1 MSNMFGIIDCN
12 NFFVSCE
19 RVFHPRL
26 KGVPVVVLSNNDG
39 CVVAR
44 SNEAKAMGIA
54 MGTPFFKV
62 RHLVESGQLHVRSGN
77 LTLYGDMSRRV
88 MSIVRRSVSRVE
100 VYSIDEC
107 FMDMEGIQDAE
118 SFGRE
123 LSAKV
128 ERWTGIPVSVGVAP
142 TKTLAKMASKFAK
155 KYAGYHGCCV
165 IDTEEKRVKALRL
178 TDVQDVWG
186 VGRKMHALLHQCGV
200 TTAYQF
206 TQWKV
211 ERVRRMFSLPAVHT
225 WRELN
230 GQSCIQMELPS
241 TKQSITSSR
250 SFKDPISDYEQLH
263 AIVADF
269 SAMCARKLRSE
280 HSAAQMVSVF
290 IRTDRFRPDLPQYS
304 NVASVRLDVPT
315 SDLREL
321 AHAAHLALRSIYRTN
336 FGFKK
341 AGVMLSMI
349 SHEAVQGNLFD
360 RVDRSK
366 QARLLHAIDSI
377 QQEMGSDLIRVA
389 SQDSVSKVMS
399 HQFRSPNFTTQLDEL
414 MEVK

>member
-1 MSNMFGIIDCN
+1 MFGIIDCN

-19 RVFHPRL
+19 RVFHPKL

-62 RHLVESGQLHVRSGN
+62 RHWVDSGQLHVRSGN

-88 MSIVRRSVSRVE
+88 MSIVRQSVPRVE

-107 FMDMEGIQDAE
+107 FMDLDGIRDVE
-118 SFGRE
+118 RFGRE

-128 ERWTGIPVSVGVAP
+128 ERWTGIPVSVGVAG

-155 KYAGYHGCCV
+155 KYSGYHGCCV
-165 IDTEEKRVKALRL
+165 IDSEEKRLKALKL
-178 TDVQDVWG
+178 TAVEDVWG
-186 VGRKMHALLHQCGV
+186 VGRKMHAVLHQCGV
-200 TTAYQF
+200 LTAYQF
-206 TQWKV
+206 AEWKV

-225 WRELN
+225 WCELN
-230 GQSCIQMELPS
+230 GKSCIKMEQPS
-241 TKQSITSSR
+241 VKQSITSSR
-250 SFKDPISDYEQLH
+250 SFKEPLSNFEQLH
-263 AIVADF
+263 GVVSDF

-280 HSAAQMVSVF
+280 NSAAQMVSVF

-304 NVASVRLDVPT
+304 NMASVRLDVPT

-321 AHAAHLALRSIYRTN
+321 AGAAYEALKSIYRPHY
-336 FGFKK
+336 GFKK
-341 AGVMLSMI
+341 AGVTLSMI
-349 SHEAVQGNLFD
+349 SHEAVQGSLFD
-360 RVDRSK
+360 HVDREK
-366 QARLLHAIDSI
+366 QAQLLKAIDSI
-377 QQEMGSDLIRVA
+377 QQKMGADLIRVA
-389 SQDSVSKVMS
+389 SQNSVGKVML
-399 HQFRSPNFTTQLDEL
+399 HQFRSPNFTTQWDEL
-414 MEVK
+414 LEVK